1 MIKILIFDLSCIYS
15 VSDAVTSLGIVNY
28 RYHTNLCLLPSY
40 NSFHKMNLFSSTKLI
55 NIVFIV
61 LLMCSS
67 SHLISATNNNESKC
81 CS

>member
-55 NIVFIV
+55 NINCFHSFTDVFIFTFNF
-61 LLMCSS
+61 CY
-67 SHLISATNNNESKC
+67 K
-81 CS
+81 